1 MRPAKSALLIT
12 LQDNKRIDEQLY
24 VKCEELINGLVMVDV
39 DLDWLVDQSEKFC
52 KDKALYNAVMHSIQI
67 IDGQDTHTV
76 DALPHI
82 LSDAL
87 SVGFD
92 NHIGH
97 DYVGDAESRYDFY
110 HRVEEKIPFDLE
122 YFNKITEGG
131 LVNKTLNVALAGTG
145 VGKSLFMC
153 HMLLVL
159 NKAKMFCMLR
169 WKCQRNVS
177 LKELMPT
184 CSMCQSK
191 T

>member
-1 MRPAKSALLIT
+1 
-12 LQDNKRIDEQLY
+12 
-24 VKCEELINGLVMVDV
+24 MVDV

-67 IDGQDTHTV
+67 IDGQDKAHTV
-76 DALPHI
+76 DVPHI

-131 LVNKTLNVALAGTG
+131 LVNKTLNVVLA
-145 VGKSLFMC
+145 
-153 HMLLVL
+153 
-159 NKAKMFCMLR
+159 
-169 WKCQRNVS
+169 RNW
-177 LKELMPT
+177 
-184 CSMCQSK
+184 CW
-191 T
+191 